1 MRPWGIELRGVADA
15 DEETGEDA
23 CSLSPAS
30 LPRLGASLCKELG
43 SLGVMSFPLWTE
55 LNAPLE
61 EEGKFATEVGEGL
74 APGLRGRNG
83 GRNEPMLAAMK
94 APENGDPRSPPA

>member
-1 MRPWGIELRGVADA
+1 MRPCGIDERGVADA
-15 DEETGEDA
+15 DEETGDDA

-30 LPRLGASLCKELG
+30 LPLLGASLCNELG
-43 SLGVMSFPLWTE
+43 SFGAISFPIWAE
-55 LNAPLE
+55 FNAPLE
-61 EEGKFATEVGEGL
+61 DEGKFATEVGEGL

-83 GRNEPMLAAMK
+83 GRNEPMLAAIK